1 MSKTTITING
11 RLYDAIT
18 GQPVVTPQSTPAPRA
33 GQKTEHQLRAFSD
46 IGPQKTAA
54 KSHPAVQR
62 SSHPNAHAV
71 HAAPQKSQ
79 TLYRKALKKPAA
91 EPVAE
96 RQQAKAAPQ
105 RSPLISKFGANATV
119 HHDMTPQPV
128 AKHDAP
134 IAPAQIHPTV
144 AKVMQKQ
151 VPKPQA
157 TGTELKEQLIKE
169 RLAEA
174 KPAVNSTPK
183 KAWFKSKPRMAT
195 VLTVS
200 LALLVLGGYLTYM
213 NLPVIS
219 MKVAAARAG
228 VAATLP
234 EYHPDGYSLDG
245 PITYSPGEVD
255 IAYKSNTNDNN
266 FKISQKQSNWDSQGL
281 LDNYVTQQTQNYLT
295 YQEHGVTVYTFG
307 NKAAWVNGGLLYTLD
322 GSASL
327 SSDQVLRLATSM

>member
-11 RLYDAIT
+11 RLYDATT
-18 GQPVVTPQSTPAPRA
+18 GKPVATPQPTQHTQSHAP
-33 GQKTEHQLRAFSD
+33 QLRAFSD
-46 IGPQKTAA
+46 VGPATP
-54 KSHPAVQR
+54 HPSVQR
-62 SSHPNAHAV
+62 SATPSAAAV
-71 HAAPQKSQ
+71 HASPQKSH
-79 TLYRKALKKPAA
+79 TLYRKALKKPVAA
-91 EPVAE
+91 HVT
-96 RQQAKAAPQ
+96 APQ
-105 RSPLISKFGANATV
+105 HTPVKATVERSPLITKFGATSEPKATS
-119 HHDMTPQPV
+119 QPV
-128 AKHDAP
+128 AKQQDTP

-144 AKVMQKQ
+144 AKVMQNQAPQPQ
-151 VPKPQA
+151 VS
-157 TGTELKEQLIKE
+157 GTELKEKLIKE

-174 KPAVNSTPK
+174 KPAQPTPK
-183 KAWFKSKPRMAT
+183 KAWFKSKPRLAT
-195 VLTVS
+195 VLTTT

-219 MKVAAARAG
+219 MKVAATRAG

-234 EYHPDGYSLDG
+234 SYHPDGYAFNG

-255 IAYKSNTNDNN
+255 IAYKSTTNDSN

-281 LDNYVTQQTQNYLT
+281 LDNYVTAQTQNYLT